1 MTNFFVDQLFSGF
14 LLAAFPIAILAGL
27 ISFISPCVLPL
38 VPGYLS
44 FAAGYS
50 QAKGRVFLGS
60 LLFVMGFSVLF
71 ISYGA
76 LFGGIG
82 SQISSHEEII
92 TRVLGVLTIF
102 LGLIFMGRFPMAPTF
117 SPKISTNGGLIGAP
131 LLGFLFGI
139 GWTPCI
145 GPALA
150 TVQTLAFQESSAAR
164 GAILSFGYCIG
175 LGAPFIAS
183 GLYLDK
189 FIFSSTSTSSASGR
203 TRTPAADVWIRP
215 WLSVSGTRCTRCTPP
230 SNFKRA
236 YGVVPGSGVPFDL
249 IAIEISL

>member
-1 MTNFFVDQLFSGF
+1 MINFFVDQLMDGF
-14 LLAAFPIAILAGL
+14 LLVAFPIAILAGL
-27 ISFISPCVLPL
+27 ISFVSPCVLPL

-50 QAKGRVFLGS
+50 KAKGRVFLGS
-60 LLFVMGFSVLF
+60 LLFVLGFSVLF

-82 SQISSHEEII
+82 SRISANDEMI
-92 TRVLGVLTIF
+92 TRILGVITIL
-102 LGLIFMGRFPMAPTF
+102 LGLIFMGRFPMMRTF

-150 TVQTLAFQESSAAR
+150 TVQTLAFQESSAVR

-189 FIFSSTSTSSASGR
+189 SAQLR
-203 TRTPAADVWIRP
+203 RFLT
-215 WLSVSGTRCTRCTPP
+215 
-230 SNFKRA
+230 KR
-236 YGVVPGSGVPFDL
+236 GDL
-249 IAIEISL
+249 ITGIGGALLILIGIAQLLGFWTDLMISLRSMITEFAPVI

>member
-1 MTNFFVDQLFSGF
+1 MIDFLVDQLFSGF
-14 LLAAFPIAILAGL
+14 LLVAFPIAILAGI
-27 ISFISPCVLPL
+27 ISFLSPCVLPL

-50 QAKGRVFLGS
+50 KAKGRVFLGS
-60 LLFVMGFSVLF
+60 IFFVLGFSVLF

-82 SQISSHEEII
+82 SRIAANDEII
-92 TRVLGVLTIF
+92 TRILGVITIL
-102 LGLIFMGRFPMAPTF
+102 LGLIFIGSFPMMRTF

-189 FIFSSTSTSSASGR
+189 SERLRKYLT
-203 TRTPAADVWIRP
+203 
-215 WLSVSGTRCTRCTPP
+215 
-230 SNFKRA
+230 KR
-236 YGVVPGSGVPFDL
+236 GDL
-249 IAIEISL
+249 ITKIGGALLILIGIAQLLGLWTDLMISLRSLITDFAPVI

>member
-1 MTNFFVDQLFSGF
+1 MIDFLVDQLFSGF
-14 LLAAFPIAILAGL
+14 LLVAFPIAILAGL
-27 ISFISPCVLPL
+27 VSFLSPCVLPL

-50 QAKGRVFLGS
+50 KAKGRVFLGS
-60 LLFVMGFSVLF
+60 ILFVLGFSVLF

-82 SQISSHEEII
+82 ARISTNDEVI
-92 TRVLGVLTIF
+92 TRVLGVITIL
-102 LGLIFMGRFPMAPTF
+102 LGLIFMGSFPMMRTF
-117 SPKISTNGGLIGAP
+117 SPKIATNGGLIGAP

-189 FIFSSTSTSSASGR
+189 SERLRKYLTKRG
-203 TRTPAADVWIRP
+203 D
-215 WLSVSGTRCTRCTPP
+215 LVSKIG
-230 SNFKRA
+230 
-236 YGVVPGSGVPFDL
+236 GVLLILIGIAQLLGLWTDL
-249 IAIEISL
+249 VISMRSLISDFAPVI

>member
-1 MTNFFVDQLFSGF
+1 MIDFFVDQLLSGF
-14 LLAAFPIAILAGL
+14 LLVAFPIAILAGL
-27 ISFISPCVLPL
+27 ISFLSPCVLPL

-50 QAKGRVFLGS
+50 KAKGRVFLGS
-60 LLFVMGFSVLF
+60 ILFVLGFSVLF

-82 SQISSHEEII
+82 SRISTNDETI
-92 TRVLGVLTIF
+92 TRILGVITIL
-102 LGLIFMGRFPMAPTF
+102 LGLIFMGSFPMMRTF
-117 SPKISTNGGLIGAP
+117 SPKIATNGGLIGAP

-189 FIFSSTSTSSASGR
+189 SERLRKYLT
-203 TRTPAADVWIRP
+203 
-215 WLSVSGTRCTRCTPP
+215 
-230 SNFKRA
+230 KR
-236 YGVVPGSGVPFDL
+236 GDL
-249 IAIEISL
+249 ITKIGGALLILIGIAQILGLWTDLMISLRSLITDFAPVI

>member
-1 MTNFFVDQLFSGF
+1 MINFIVDQLLGGF
-14 LLAAFPIAILAGL
+14 LLVAFPIAILAGL
-27 ISFISPCVLPL
+27 ISFVSPCVLPL

-50 QAKGRVFLGS
+50 KAKGRVFLGS
-60 LLFVMGFSVLF
+60 ILFVLGFSVLF

-82 SQISSHEEII
+82 SRISTNEETI
-92 TRVLGVLTIF
+92 TRVLGVITIL
-102 LGLIFMGRFPMAPTF
+102 LGLIFMGSFPMMRTF
-117 SPKISTNGGLIGAP
+117 SPKISISGGLIGAP

-189 FIFSSTSTSSASGR
+189 SAR
-203 TRTPAADVWIRP
+203 LRRFLT
-215 WLSVSGTRCTRCTPP
+215 
-230 SNFKRA
+230 KR
-236 YGVVPGSGVPFDL
+236 GDL
-249 IAIEISL
+249 ISKIGGALLILIGIAQLLGFWTDLMISLRSMITEFAPVI

>member
-1 MTNFFVDQLFSGF
+1 MINFIVDQLLGGF
-14 LLAAFPIAILAGL
+14 LLVAFPIAILAGL
-27 ISFISPCVLPL
+27 ISFVSPCVLPL

-50 QAKGRVFLGS
+50 KAKGRVFLGS
-60 LLFVMGFSVLF
+60 ILFVLGFSVLF

-82 SQISSHEEII
+82 SRISTNEETI
-92 TRVLGVLTIF
+92 TRILGVITIA
-102 LGLIFMGRFPMAPTF
+102 LGLIFMGSFPMMRTF
-117 SPKISTNGGLIGAP
+117 SPKISTSGGLIGAP

-189 FIFSSTSTSSASGR
+189 SAR
-203 TRTPAADVWIRP
+203 LRRVLT
-215 WLSVSGTRCTRCTPP
+215 
-230 SNFKRA
+230 KR
-236 YGVVPGSGVPFDL
+236 GDL
-249 IAIEISL
+249 ISKIGGALLILIGIAQLLGFWTDLMISLRSMITEFAPVI

>member
-1 MTNFFVDQLFSGF
+1 MINFFVDQLYAGF
-14 LLAAFPIAILAGL
+14 LFVAFPIAILAGL
-27 ISFISPCVLPL
+27 ISFLSPCVLPL

-50 QAKGRVFLGS
+50 KAKGRVFVGS
-60 LLFVMGFSVLF
+60 LLFVFGFSVLF

-82 SQISSHEEII
+82 SRISTNEETI
-92 TRVLGVLTIF
+92 TRVLGVITIL
-102 LGLIFMGRFPMAPTF
+102 LGLIFMGRFPMMRTF
-117 SPKISTNGGLIGAP
+117 SPRVATNGGLIGAP

-150 TVQTLAFQESSAAR
+150 TVQTLAFQESSAVR

-189 FIFSSTSTSSASGR
+189 SERLRRYLT
-203 TRTPAADVWIRP
+203 
-215 WLSVSGTRCTRCTPP
+215 
-230 SNFKRA
+230 KR
-236 YGVVPGSGVPFDL
+236 GDL
-249 IAIEISL
+249 ISKIGGALLILIGVAQLLGIWTDLMISLRSMITEFAPVI

>member
-1 MTNFFVDQLFSGF
+1 MIDFFVDQLFSGF
-14 LLAAFPIAILAGL
+14 LLVAFPIAILAGL
-27 ISFISPCVLPL
+27 ISFLSPCVLPL

-50 QAKGRVFLGS
+50 KAKGRVFLGS
-60 LLFVMGFSVLF
+60 ILFVLGFSVLF

-82 SQISSHEEII
+82 SRIATNDETI
-92 TRVLGVLTIF
+92 TRILGAITIL
-102 LGLIFMGRFPMAPTF
+102 LGLIFMGSFPMMRTF
-117 SPKISTNGGLIGAP
+117 SPKIATNGGLIGAP

-189 FIFSSTSTSSASGR
+189 SERLRKYLT
-203 TRTPAADVWIRP
+203 
-215 WLSVSGTRCTRCTPP
+215 
-230 SNFKRA
+230 KR
-236 YGVVPGSGVPFDL
+236 GDL
-249 IAIEISL
+249 ITKLGGALLILIGIAQILGLWTDLMISLRSLITDFAPVI

>member
-1 MTNFFVDQLFSGF
+1 MINYLVDQLFSGF
-14 LLAAFPIAILAGL
+14 LLIAFPIAILAGL
-27 ISFISPCVLPL
+27 ISFVSPCVLPL

-50 QAKGRVFLGS
+50 NAKGRVFIGS
-60 LLFVMGFSVLF
+60 LLFVLGFSVLF

-82 SQISSHEEII
+82 SRISTNEEMI
-92 TRVLGVLTIF
+92 TRVLGVLTIL
-102 LGLIFMGRFPMAPTF
+102 LGLIFMGRFPMMRTF
-117 SPKISTNGGLIGAP
+117 SPKVATNGGLIGAP

-150 TVQTLAFQESSAAR
+150 TVQTLAFQESSAVR

-189 FIFSSTSTSSASGR
+189 SAR
-203 TRTPAADVWIRP
+203 LRRHLT
-215 WLSVSGTRCTRCTPP
+215 
-230 SNFKRA
+230 KR
-236 YGVVPGSGVPFDL
+236 GDL
-249 IAIEISL
+249 ISKIGGALLILIGVAQLLGIWTDFMISLRSMISEFAPVI

>member
-1 MTNFFVDQLFSGF
+1 MIDFFVDQLFSGF
-14 LLAAFPIAILAGL
+14 LLVAFPIAILAGL
-27 ISFISPCVLPL
+27 ISFLYPCVLPL

-50 QAKGRVFLGS
+50 KAKGRVFLGS
-60 LLFVMGFSVLF
+60 ILFVLGFSVLF

-82 SQISSHEEII
+82 SRIATNDETI
-92 TRVLGVLTIF
+92 TRILGVITIL
-102 LGLIFMGRFPMAPTF
+102 LGLIFMGSFPMMRTF
-117 SPKISTNGGLIGAP
+117 SPKIATNGGLIGAP

-175 LGAPFIAS
+175 LGVPFIAS

-189 FIFSSTSTSSASGR
+189 SERLRKYLT
-203 TRTPAADVWIRP
+203 
-215 WLSVSGTRCTRCTPP
+215 
-230 SNFKRA
+230 KR
-236 YGVVPGSGVPFDL
+236 GDL
-249 IAIEISL
+249 ISKIGGVLLILIGIAQVLGLWTDLMISLRSMISAFTPVI

>member
-1 MTNFFVDQLFSGF
+1 MIDFLVDQLLGGF
-14 LLAAFPIAILAGL
+14 LLVAFPIAVLAGL
-27 ISFISPCVLPL
+27 VSFISPCVLPL

-50 QAKGRVFLGS
+50 KSKGRVFLGS
-60 LLFVMGFSVLF
+60 ILFVLGFSVLF

-82 SQISSHEEII
+82 SRIATNDETI
-92 TRVLGVLTIF
+92 TRILGVITIL
-102 LGLIFMGRFPMAPTF
+102 LGLIFMGRFPMMRTF
-117 SPKISTNGGLIGAP
+117 SPKAATNGGLIGAP

-139 GWTPCI
+139 GWTPCV

-150 TVQTLAFQESSAAR
+150 IVQTLAFQESSAAR

-183 GLYLDK
+183 GLFLDK
-189 FIFSSTSTSSASGR
+189 SAR
-203 TRTPAADVWIRP
+203 LRRFLT
-215 WLSVSGTRCTRCTPP
+215 
-230 SNFKRA
+230 KR
-236 YGVVPGSGVPFDL
+236 GDL
-249 IAIEISL
+249 ISKIGGALLILIGIAQLLGFWTDLMISLRSMISQFTPVI